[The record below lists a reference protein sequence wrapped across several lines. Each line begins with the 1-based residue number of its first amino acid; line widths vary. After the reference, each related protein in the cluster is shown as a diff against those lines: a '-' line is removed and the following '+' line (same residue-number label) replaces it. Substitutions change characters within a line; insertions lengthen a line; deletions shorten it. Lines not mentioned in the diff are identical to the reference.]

1 MRHTIVSL
9 LLFLALLATSVLAAS
24 PSQASNPFAMPSSG
38 ADQTNQSPAAPT
50 AQNAEQQSSPNLFAS
65 LLFRAMRMQQ
75 EYFRGLARAFHEFN
89 LERSF
94 GAAEALIS
102 ISFAYGIFHAVGPG
116 HGKVVVSSYLLADE
130 GDLKRGILLA
140 SLGAL
145 AQAVT
150 AILAVGLL
158 AILLGL
164 THRAVAESVPL
175 IERISF
181 VFVIGVGAML
191 IWRTFRDPHDHSH
204 HDHDHHEHNH
214 DHHHAH
220 DGHAHMP
227 TPKEVRAARGWRDM
241 AAIVLAVGLRPCTGA
256 ILVLLFALAQ
266 GAFLVGTISTLAM
279 SVGTAITVSTL
290 AILTVT
296 SRHLAMRLVGTV
308 DNNWTGRVEKGLKFA
323 GGLFILVMGILM
335 LASSFLLPAQPLI

>member
-9 LLFLALLATSVLAAS
+9 LLFLALLTTATLATT
-24 PSQASNPFAMPSSG
+24 PSEASNPFAMPSSG
-38 ADQTNQSPAAPT
+38 TEQTSQPPTAPP
-50 AQNAEQQSSPNLFAS
+50 AQNAEQQGSPNIFAT

-75 EYFRGLARAFHEFN
+75 KYFRSLASAFHEFN

-191 IWRTFRDPHDHSH
+191 IWRTFRDPHDHNHGH
-204 HDHDHHEHNH
+204 HDDHDH

-256 ILVLLFALAQ
+256 ILVLLFALVQ
-266 GAFLVGTISTLAM
+266 GSFLVGTISTLAM

-323 GGLFILVMGILM
+323 GGLFILVMGVLM